1 MQAKAGEVN
10 LLNNLGSLLDTIP
23 ENGERRKSGEL
34 ARFRSGFDLLS
45 GHHRGSDK
53 TGKSGVKK
61 LLPLNRNIT
70 TIPEDQNT
78 QSLSED

>member
-1 MQAKAGEVN
+1 M
-10 LLNNLGSLLDTIP
+10 DTIP

-34 ARFRSGFDLLS
+34 GRFRSGFDLLS
-45 GHHRGSDK
+45 GHHRGADK
-53 TGKSGVKK
+53 TGLTGKSGVKK

-70 TIPEDQNT
+70 TIPEDLHT

>member
-1 MQAKAGEVN
+1 M
-10 LLNNLGSLLDTIP
+10 DTIP

-45 GHHRGSDK
+45 GHHRGSDR
-53 TGKSGVKK
+53 TGLAVKSGVKK

-70 TIPEDQNT
+70 TIPEDLHT